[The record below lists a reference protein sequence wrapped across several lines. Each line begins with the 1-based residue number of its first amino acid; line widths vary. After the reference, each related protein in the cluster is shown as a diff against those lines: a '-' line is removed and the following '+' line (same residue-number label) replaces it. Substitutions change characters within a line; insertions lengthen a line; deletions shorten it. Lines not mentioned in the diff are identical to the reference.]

1 MRRISGGTFDGGFGQ
16 GCDVSP
22 NISPTIAQKRPGRN
36 QTAGSR
42 LGSHH
47 QSSSR
52 STTASSDHMR
62 GVRPQVVGCTSPEG
76 GAVRQGQGRRIV
88 TQLDVA
94 GDPDSR
100 KMFHLGD
107 VAGDPDSRK
116 TFHLGNVSCG
126 GYIGKPAHI
135 THYFELLPVPVT
147 PPPARPPSLPL
158 FLQSIGNGPSVRY
171 YAPGAGKV
179 TAPINVEEWEAS
191 EPIDVDAFAEST
203 ETDNPSSSEV
213 QAEVPGCPAQAAQA
227 DTVQTQ
233 AQKDARNA
241 QLLFECCIC
250 GDTFVDPVVSRSI
263 KIQEIAFFVLQTTQR
278 TFGEFGASSRPEVTR
293 VDLEVN
299 PSRSTDSARL
309 DLSRLRLRL

>member
-1 MRRISGGTFDGGFGQ
+1 
-16 GCDVSP
+16 
-22 NISPTIAQKRPGRN
+22 
-36 QTAGSR
+36 
-42 LGSHH
+42 
-47 QSSSR
+47 
-52 STTASSDHMR
+52 MR

-94 GDPDSR
+94 GDPDSQ

-191 EPIDVDAFAEST
+191 EPIDVDAFAENT

-250 GDTFVDPVVSRSI
+250 GDTFVDPVVDGAEQAPRTLCMHLYCDRCIHRNLAQTFACPQCRSTI
-263 KIQEIAFFVLQTTQR
+263 TSAPMRDVLFERELANAIEDGVVSAATTRARQAALAIGEYFLR
-278 TFGEFGASSRPEVTR
+278 EFGENLRYYLHVGLCKGTGERQLEGA
-293 VDLEVN
+293 
-299 PSRSTDSARL
+299 
-309 DLSRLRLRL
+309 